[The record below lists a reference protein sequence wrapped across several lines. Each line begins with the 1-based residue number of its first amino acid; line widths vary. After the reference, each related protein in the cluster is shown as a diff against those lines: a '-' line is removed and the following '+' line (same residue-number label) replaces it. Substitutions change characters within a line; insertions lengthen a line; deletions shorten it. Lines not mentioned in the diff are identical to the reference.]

1 MSDLRNLTVRP
12 FLTAALVLAAG
23 CAPRLY
29 SDGSGDLDWVAPDN
43 RWEKAQPPDTLTGE
57 GFSVGQVALDVR
69 GLDQHGD
76 EVSLWQ
82 FYGKLIVL
90 DIATMWCGP
99 CQELGRSTE
108 SFNAEYADRGVLH
121 LTVLLE
127 NEDGVGP
134 TQEELEKWAT
144 LPSLDADSP
153 YDLITSPILSD
164 PKGESGSI
172 RAVRNNQYPVP
183 LLVGRDMRILERI
196 APVTKA
202 AIEDAVDEA
211 LAAE

>member
-1 MSDLRNLTVRP
+1 MIDLRTAAVRP
-12 FLTAALVLAAG
+12 LLTTALVFATA

-29 SDGSGDLDWVAPDN
+29 TDGSEDLAWVAPEN
-43 RWEKAQPPDTLTGE
+43 SWEKAQPPASLTGE

-69 GLDQHGD
+69 GEDQFGD

-99 CQELGRSTE
+99 CQELGQSTE
-108 SFNAEYADRGVLH
+108 SFNAEYAERGVLH

-144 LPSLDADSP
+144 LPSLDPDSP
-153 YDLITSPILSD
+153 YDRITSPILSD
-164 PKGESGSI
+164 PKGQSGSI

-183 LLVGRDMRILERI
+183 LLLGRDMRVLERI

-202 AIEDAVDEA
+202 AIEEAVDEA